1 MHTIP
6 TVIKDACDFGAFLP
20 KEKYDPQICCQDN
33 NFVII
38 CILYDAGRFCVSSFK
53 CCLGK
58 SRPVAEDKTR
68 NLRKI
73 ILEGPGGIIISQYT
87 ILLHH

>member
-1 MHTIP
+1 MKETHPIQNLSAGETL
-6 TVIKDACDFGAFLP
+6 KFG
-20 KEKYDPQICCQDN
+20 
-33 NFVII
+33 VII

-58 SRPVAEDKTR
+58 SRTVAEDKTR